1 MTLQRIEVQGFR
13 NLHDTELDFA
23 GDFNFLVGVNGAGK
37 TNVLEAIFYVGL
49 ASSFRTKEERS
60 LIRTG
65 CEYLRVDA
73 EAQEKRAAVYL
84 DEDQKRLTLQGN
96 TIHRLSDFVG
106 WLGITMLSIED
117 IWLIRGSPQRRRSFL
132 DWVIA
137 KVSPKYCSTLSEHRR
152 VLRQRNKA
160 LQVAHESGDRRTLDA
175 YDEQLIE
182 TSNEIY
188 RERAAHLPL
197 LRSRTQT
204 MGCEMGLEK
213 LDIQYESTCPDM
225 HMNQESLRNARE
237 KEIILGHTIIG
248 PHRDD
253 LFFSMNGFPLRNYA
267 SEGEERAT
275 AISLR
280 LAEAEILSGNTG
292 QRPILLLDEV
302 SAELDE
308 QRRKTLLGLLKGQ
321 VFYASTQ
328 LPQVANLKSKQYT
341 IFSVERGQ
349 IEVSTKN

>member
-13 NLHDTELDFA
+13 NLCDSELDFA
-23 GDFNFLVGVNGAGK
+23 GDFNFFVGANGAGK
-37 TNVLEAIFYVGL
+37 TNVLEAIFYVSL
-49 ASSFRTKEERS
+49 ASSFRVKEERS
-60 LIRTG
+60 LIRTE

-84 DEDQKRLTLQGN
+84 DKDQKRLTLQGN
-96 TIHRLSDFVG
+96 TVHRLSDFVG

-132 DWVIA
+132 DWIIA
-137 KVSPKYCSTLSEHRR
+137 KVSPRYCSTLSEHRR

-160 LQVAHESGDRRTLDA
+160 LQVARESGDRRALDA

-188 RERAAHLPL
+188 HERAAHLPP
-197 LRSRTQT
+197 LRSHTQA
-204 MGCEMGLEK
+204 MGCEMGLGK
-213 LDIQYESTCPDM
+213 LDFQYESTCPDM
-225 HMNQESLRNARE
+225 HMNHEVLKNARE
-237 KEIILGHTIIG
+237 KELIFGHTIVG

-267 SEGEERAT
+267 SEGEERVT

-280 LAEAEILSGNTG
+280 LAEAEMLNSKTG

-308 QRRKTLLGLLKGQ
+308 KRRKTLLGLLEGQ

-328 LPQVANLKSKQYT
+328 LPQVENMKSKEYT
-341 IFSVERGQ
+341 IFSVERGY